1 MKTIVFTIFI
11 VHSAW
16 AIDLCP
22 RSCGCKS
29 DYEYNLE
36 VKLKRSEEVCGRK
49 SPIKEGWH
57 VEKDN
62 FKCRERRGTERIEI
76 YGHLDQNNKTFN
88 NVLKHGKSRIP
99 TTGTYRFCLKV
110 KCVEFENCTVTL
122 TKNGA
127 RDEILKVESESGST
141 KETCVSKELK
151 NTDEVQVNLMSTD
164 NDACL
169 DTDDKANN
177 RLTIKLEEKTKGQP

>member
-16 AIDLCP
+16 ANLCP
-22 RSCGCKS
+22 FSCGCKS

-36 VKLKRSEEVCGRK
+36 VKLKRGEEVCGTK
-49 SPIKEGWH
+49 SPIKEGWY
-57 VEKDN
+57 VEKDH
-62 FKCRERRGTERIEI
+62 FKCHQRIGTEWW
-76 YGHLDQNNKTFN
+76 GKMVPLDQPNAETFN
-88 NVLKHGKSRIP
+88 KEDDGKSRIP